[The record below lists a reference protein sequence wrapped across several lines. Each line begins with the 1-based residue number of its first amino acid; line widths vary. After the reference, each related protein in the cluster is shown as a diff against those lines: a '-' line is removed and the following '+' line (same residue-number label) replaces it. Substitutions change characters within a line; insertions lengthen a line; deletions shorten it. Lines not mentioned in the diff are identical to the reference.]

1 MVSIASPL
9 WCRPS
14 ATMEIGPSMAPAP
27 TAMQAGSPKRSAQ
40 AEVRV
45 PAQAPQGRGLAAQLF
60 GRGGQGGMQ
69 PRKELRVR
77 QGIAVRT
84 IILQPQAGPCCA

>member
-45 PAQAPQGRGLAAQLF
+45 PAQAPQGRALPRSFLGVEARAGCSRAKNCAS
-60 GRGGQGGMQ
+60 GRVLPSGQ
-69 PRKELRVR
+69 
-77 QGIAVRT
+77 
-84 IILQPQAGPCCA
+84 